1 MYQWHM
7 ATTEDPKIVVP
18 NNMWNYCHVF
28 TLILSRAIVIGVKYG
43 DYSDETFQILR
54 KIKLSD
60 EMLINGLIFTRIS

>member
-1 MYQWHM
+1 
-7 ATTEDPKIVVP
+7 
-18 NNMWNYCHVF
+18 MWNYCHVF